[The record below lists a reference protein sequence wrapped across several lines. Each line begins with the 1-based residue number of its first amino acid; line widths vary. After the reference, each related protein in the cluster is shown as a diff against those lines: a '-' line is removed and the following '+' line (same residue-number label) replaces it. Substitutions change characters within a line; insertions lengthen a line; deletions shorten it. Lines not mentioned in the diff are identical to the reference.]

1 MVSFGSAVSW
11 VLVFHLVGMVMWI
24 GGLFMALAAATAKQA
39 QLAQRGMRRFAHPGA
54 ALMIITGGLLF
65 YLLPFVR
72 LQAWLHAKLLLV
84 AILIVV
90 DLLFAAGIRRMPA
103 QVPTRG
109 QLAFYHSAVGTLFLL
124 ILILV
129 LIKPF

>member
-1 MVSFGSAVSW
+1 MSSFGNAVSW
-11 VLVFHLVGMVMWI
+11 ILVFHLIGMVMWI
-24 GGLFMALAAATAKQA
+24 GGLFMALSAAAAKQA
-39 QLAQRGMRRFAHPGA
+39 QLAQRGLRRFAHPGA

-65 YLLPFVR
+65 YALPFVR

-84 AILIVV
+84 AILIVM
-90 DLLFAAGIRRMPA
+90 DLLLAARIRRMPA

-109 QLAFYHSAVGTLFLL
+109 QLALFHSVIGTLFLF